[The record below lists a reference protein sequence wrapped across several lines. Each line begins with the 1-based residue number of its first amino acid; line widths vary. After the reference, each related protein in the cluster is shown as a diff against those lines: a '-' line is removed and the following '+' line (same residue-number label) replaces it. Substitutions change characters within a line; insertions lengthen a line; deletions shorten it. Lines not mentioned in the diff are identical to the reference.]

1 MLGRVRARP
10 YELTSVWHVPA
21 PRQEC
26 WDVLG
31 DPRMT
36 WPRWWRG
43 VEALEVRPASGTTG
57 SAARL
62 RFRSPA
68 GYALVLDLVVGE
80 ATPPERVRIHVD
92 GDLRGHGDVH
102 LTAPE
107 PGATRVDV
115 RWHVRTTRTWMNV
128 VGPVAA
134 PAFALAHAA
143 MMRAGE
149 RGLRRHL
156 AAGHGTAGPPAP

>member
-21 PRQEC
+21 PPQEC

-43 VEALEVRPASGTTG
+43 VEALDVRPAAGTTG

-62 RFRSPA
+62 RFRSPV
-68 GYALVLDLVVGE
+68 GYALVLDLVVGA
-80 ATPPERVRIHVD
+80 ATPPEHVRLHVD
-92 GDLRGHGDVH
+92 GDLRGHGDVR
-102 LTAPE
+102 LTAPA
-107 PGATRVDV
+107 PGTTRVDI
-115 RWHVRTTRTWMNV
+115 RWHVRTTRLWMNA

-143 MMRAGE
+143 MMRSGE

-156 AAGHGTAGPPAP
+156 AERSGTAGPAGP